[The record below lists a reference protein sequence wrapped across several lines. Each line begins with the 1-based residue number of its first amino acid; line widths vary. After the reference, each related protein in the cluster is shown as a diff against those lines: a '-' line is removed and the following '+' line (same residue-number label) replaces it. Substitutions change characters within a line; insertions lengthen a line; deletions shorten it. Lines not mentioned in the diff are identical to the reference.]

1 MVDNNKVEVIIVGAG
16 PAGVSAAITLARAG
30 KKVLLLEKANLLG
43 GLATIGL
50 INLFVPMCNGRGKQ
64 IIFGMAEELL
74 RLSVKY
80 GYDFIPE
87 EWKNG
92 EPEQPT
98 NVRYIARYSPQ
109 IFALAL
115 TELLQQEGVEILFDC
130 LATRPVMNAGHC
142 EGLLLESKSGRE
154 FYPAG
159 IVIDTTG
166 DADLLFRAG
175 IPTVQGKN
183 YFTYVGH
190 TITLENCRKAVEAND
205 IRLALGSCAGG
216 NADLYGHNH
225 PEGMKFFSGTTVEDV
240 SDFLIRN
247 QRLLL
252 DRIRNENRTSRDIV
266 TLPTMPQLRTT
277 RRIDGDYTL
286 LESDKYRHFE
296 DSIGAICD
304 FERRDFLYEIPF
316 RTLVRTGYDNLIT
329 AGRSASAD
337 GYAWDVV
344 RVIPPAILTGQ
355 AAGEHQGDDLF
366 VPVGADLVQGVA
378 HRAPLGQGG
387 AGQLPPA
394 EPLIDVGGENIHPV
408 GELSVGAEDLQGH
421 GIDGLAR
428 AHLLRQVGGGVG
440 EQGDLFR
447 I

>member
-1 MVDNNKVEVIIVGAG
+1 MEQWKQVGGVPEMEFLEWKESVPVKGYRDVIVAG
-16 PAGVSAAITLARAG
+16 GGVAGVAAALAVARAG
-30 KKVLLLEKANLLG
+30 KKVLLLEKSNLLG

-64 IIFGMAEELL
+64 IIFGMAEEFL

-80 GYDFIPE
+80 GYDSIPP

-92 EPEQPT
+92 EPKHPT
-98 NVRYIARYSPQ
+98 NVRYIANYSPQ

-115 TELLQQEGVEILFDC
+115 TELLQEEGVEILFDC
-130 LATRPVMNAGHC
+130 LAAKPVMNGGHC

-154 FYPAG
+154 FYKAG

-166 DADLLFRAG
+166 DADLLFRSG
-175 IPTVQGKN
+175 MPTVQGKN

-190 TITLENCRKAVEAND
+190 TITLENCKKAFEAND

-216 NADLYGHNH
+216 TANLYGHNH

-240 SDFLIRN
+240 TDFLIRN

-252 DRIRNENRTSRDIV
+252 EKIKKENRTSRDIV

-296 DSIGAICD
+296 DSIGAIGD
-304 FERRDFLYEIPF
+304 FERRDFLYEIPY
-316 RTLVRTGYDNLIT
+316 RTLIRSGYDNLIT

-344 RVIPPAILTGQ
+344 RVIPPAIITGQ
-355 AAGEHQGDDLF
+355 AAGTAAAQALEAGCPIVNVDIARLQSSLEKANVMIHFDDALIPGTECKDAGAQG
-366 VPVGADLVQGVA
+366 
-378 HRAPLGQGG
+378 
-387 AGQLPPA
+387 
-394 EPLIDVGGENIHPV
+394 
-408 GELSVGAEDLQGH
+408 EDFGH
-421 GIDGLAR
+421 I
-428 AHLLRQVGGGVG
+428 
-440 EQGDLFR
+440 
-447 I
+447 

>member
-1 MVDNNKVEVIIVGAG
+1 MECMEWKESIPVKGYRDVIVAG
-16 PAGVSAAITLARAG
+16 GGVAGVAAALSVARAG

-130 LATRPVMNAGHC
+130 LATRPVMNTGHC

-240 SDFLIRN
+240 TDFLIRN

-316 RTLVRTGYDNLIT
+316 RTLIRTGYDNLIT

-355 AAGEHQGDDLF
+355 AAGAAAAQALETGCPIYSVDLPRLQSSLEKARVMIHFDDAL
-366 VPVGADLVQGVA
+366 VPGAD
-378 HRAPLGQGG
+378 RRD
-387 AGQLPPA
+387 AGSR
-394 EPLIDVGGENIHPV
+394 GE
-408 GELSVGAEDLQGH
+408 DFGH
-421 GIDGLAR
+421 I
-428 AHLLRQVGGGVG
+428 
-440 EQGDLFR
+440 
-447 I
+447 